1 MLTHWSQ
8 NVASV
13 SIFNYRASR
22 METAESVDDRPNA
35 RTRAKRKFEARHG
48 DLPRPM
54 QAPRKFIHRLGI
66 QSSLAEVQRLAL
78 IAAPEMIDQLYYLAR
93 FAKAENVRVAAANAV
108 LDRAIGRPNQPLD
121 ITLDNGQSLPLED
134 RERLIDLM
142 AQLAGASPLT
152 IDVTPSSTLKKHE
165 KAP

>member
-1 MLTHWSQ
+1 
-8 NVASV
+8 
-13 SIFNYRASR
+13 
-22 METAESVDDRPNA
+22 MEAAESVDPQTTNA
-35 RTRAKRKFEARHG
+35 RTRAKRKFEAREG
-48 DLPRPM
+48 VMPVRAQM
-54 QAPRKFIHRLGI
+54 PRKFIHRTGV

-142 AQLAGASPLT
+142 AALAGASLDPAPLT
-152 IDVTPSSTLKKHE
+152 IDVTPKKHE
-165 KAP
+165 KAS